1 MSISITLILA
11 VILGLLSLIIPD
23 LIIPAIILAGNF
35 YILFKYNLII
45 ILIIILIIL

>member
-35 YILFKYNLII
+35 YIIYYYII
-45 ILIIILIIL
+45 ILFNII